1 MGTFAANPMG
11 IGWGRLHK
19 APCSISPE
27 GPLLGRMAARP
38 AGDLD
43 QLDQPDPHVQP
54 DRRGLQ
60 DRLDRHVI
68 GRLVQLDF
76 CRCVRDKGELKT
88 NIGIYCCLWLKK
100 TTGVLS

>member
-60 DRLDRHVI
+60 DRLDRHVPHVRPRHWAV
-68 GRLVQLDF
+68 GPTRLLQM
-76 CRCVRDKGELKT
+76 RSR
-88 NIGIYCCLWLKK
+88 
-100 TTGVLS
+100 